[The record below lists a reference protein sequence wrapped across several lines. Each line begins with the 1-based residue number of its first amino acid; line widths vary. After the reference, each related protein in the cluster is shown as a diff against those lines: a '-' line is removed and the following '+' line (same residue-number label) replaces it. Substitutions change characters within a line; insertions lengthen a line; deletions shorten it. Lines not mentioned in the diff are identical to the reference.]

1 MRTRIGIVGA
11 MAVVLAMEGGA
22 LAKSSSTEPERV
34 GVVDAAIESL
44 TGDVYAQPSR
54 WRPLSLGTFF
64 SEGWDQ
70 AWASPINGSGGAPRQ
85 GWIGAADGVFY
96 RLGIGTFSYAHNAGD
111 NGDAYNGGVTFYT
124 PLSRRFELRYDL
136 PIIVSSKG
144 STDSYHTA
152 AGDLAIT
159 PRVILSESQDLTQS
173 IGVAF
178 RAPTGDD
185 INGNGIAAITPGY
198 EFWSNPWDKLV
209 VRGGATMAIP
219 FGHDS
224 FSESG
229 ARNTF
234 GAQLAAG
241 YYFTDHDMTPFG
253 DLVFDVGT
261 TLTQAT
267 DDRGP
272 ATTTLLITPAFR
284 THMGANWYL
293 LAGIDVPVTNPEPYD
308 FQPTVGLMKVF

>member
-1 MRTRIGIVGA
+1 MMKGIWIGA
-11 MAVVLAMEGGA
+11 MAMALGLTGGA
-22 LAKSSSTEPERV
+22 LAASSSTEPERV

-44 TGDVYAQPSR
+44 TGDVYAAPSK
-54 WRPLSLGTFF
+54 WRPLSLGTLF

-70 AWASPINGSGGAPRQ
+70 AWASPTNGSGGAPRQ

-136 PIIVSSKG
+136 PIISSSKDSTG
-144 STDSYHTA
+144 SYKTA

-159 PRVILSESQDLTQS
+159 PRVILSESQDVTQS
-173 IGVAF
+173 FGVAF
-178 RAPTGDD
+178 RAPTGNAA
-185 INGNGIAAITPGY
+185 NGNGIAAITPGY
-198 EFWSNPWDKLV
+198 EFWSNPWQKLV

-224 FSESG
+224 FDESG

-261 TLTQAT
+261 TLNQAT

-272 ATTTLLITPAFR
+272 ATTTLIITPAFR
-284 THMGANWYL
+284 THMGSNWYL
-293 LAGIDVPVTNPEPYD
+293 LAGVDVPVTSPEPYD